1 MFFHIMTVN
10 NLPETT
16 FQKPISVQCFKPKSN
31 ERSLFFFSHNAVV
44 IKNDYFLFILI
55 MPNLILF
62 MSFTLISNNSGH
74 FRKRACSG
82 TMNSLGISENV
93 HMGVFHL
100 KLEVAHD
107 ITLDSFLGEQ
117 DTYLTIQIG

>member
-1 MFFHIMTVN
+1 M
-10 NLPETT
+10 
-16 FQKPISVQCFKPKSN
+16 
-31 ERSLFFFSHNAVV
+31 

-55 MPNLILF
+55 TPNLIHF
-62 MSFTLISNNSGH
+62 MSFTLILNNSGH
-74 FRKRACSG
+74 FRKRACNG
-82 TMNSLGISENV
+82 TMNSLGIAENV
-93 HMGVFHL
+93 HMGVFHV